1 MPTISDLEA
10 RISQLSTQMAQLAT
24 KSQLQDLL
32 AALAAYKNT
41 TDAAVNMLAAK
52 VIALETRLND
62 IEGRLQAL
70 E

>member
-1 MPTISDLEA
+1 MADLEA
-10 RISQLSTQMAQLAT
+10 RMSQLSMQMAQLAT

-41 TDAAVNMLAAK
+41 TDAVVNMLAAK
-52 VIALETRLND
+52 VTALETRLND

>member
-1 MPTISDLEA
+1 MATTADLEA
-10 RISQLSTQMAQLAT
+10 RMSQLSMQMAQLAT

-41 TDAAVNMLAAK
+41 TDAVVNTLAAK
-52 VIALETRLND
+52 VTALETRLND